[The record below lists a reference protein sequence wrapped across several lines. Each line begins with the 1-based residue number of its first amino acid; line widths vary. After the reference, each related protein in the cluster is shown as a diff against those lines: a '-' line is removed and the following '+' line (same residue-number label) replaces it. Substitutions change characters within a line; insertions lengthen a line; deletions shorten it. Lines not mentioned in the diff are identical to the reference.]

1 MERRVTGAALVVV
14 AVVLLMA
21 GCGGS
26 GPTLDVDQAK
36 KIAGDLRE
44 NKLFGAAIDE
54 YKEILDRGKI
64 DNSQKGNISFLI
76 GRIYFDDLHDYE
88 NAAAWYVRARAYD
101 DKADYATE
109 AAEKLVA
116 SLERMGHS
124 FDAKRQLDNAANV
137 VKPAPKAG
145 DVVVA
150 QIGNEPIYLS
160 EIERNMQD
168 LPPQAQQQLQSVE
181 AKRQFVRQ
189 YVGVELLFRAA
200 KREGFDKDPE
210 VLQRQDKVL
219 KSLVVQK
226 YLADKVFP
234 ELKLDTADVKNFYA
248 ANKEQYGSKPFDS
261 VKSQVLMDYQN
272 QKADAAYGAY
282 IDKLA
287 KAEQVQFM
295 DQNVN

>member
-1 MERRVTGAALVVV
+1 MDRRITVAAL
-14 AVVLLMA
+14 LLAMAAGLLA

-36 KIAGDLRE
+36 KIAGELRD
-44 NKLFGAAIDE
+44 NKLYAAAINE
-54 YKEILDRGKI
+54 YTQILDRGRV
-64 DNSQKGNISFLI
+64 DDSQKGNISFLI

-124 FDAKRQLDNAANV
+124 FDAKRQLDNSANV
-137 VKPAPKAG
+137 VKPSPQAG
-145 DVVVA
+145 DVTVA
-150 QIGNEPIYLS
+150 QIGNEPIYWS
-160 EIERNMQD
+160 EIERNIQD
-168 LPPQAQQQLQSVE
+168 LPPQAQQQLQSVD
-181 AKRQFVRQ
+181 AKREFVRQ
-189 YVGVELLFRAA
+189 YVGVELLYRAA
-200 KREGFDKDPE
+200 KREGFEKDPD
-210 VLQRQDKVL
+210 VLQRQDKVI
-219 KSLVVQK
+219 KTLVVQK

-234 ELKLDTADVKNFYA
+234 ELKLDTADVRNFYT
-248 ANKEQYGSKPFDS
+248 ANKEQYANKPFDS

-282 IDKLA
+282 IEKLA
-287 KAEQVQFM
+287 KAEQVQFL
-295 DQNVN
+295 DKNLK